1 MRERERPVVPR
12 ASFASSGEAK
22 PIVKEPA
29 WTPEIP
35 FYFYFGGLAG
45 ASAGL
50 AWLSELR
57 GNRPLARRA
66 WAGALGGT
74 LVSPALLISDL
85 GVPRRF
91 LNMLR
96 MFKVTSPMSMGSWI
110 LSAFGAAVTFA
121 STGAWFGWWGRA
133 GRVARPAAAAFG
145 LPLATYTGALLG
157 DTAIPVWHE
166 ARREL
171 PFVFAGGA
179 AASAGAF
186 AVATTPA
193 AFAAPARRMALLGST
208 LELGAATAMERRLG
222 DLGEPYRS
230 GAAGTL
236 GMAARA
242 TTALGAGLIAIR
254 GNRSRGAAVAGG
266 ALVTAGA
273 ILTRWSVF
281 RAGFQSARRPQDTVG
296 PQRDAVARGE
306 RVAASRKVPR
316 AVG

>member
-12 ASFASSGEAK
+12 ASFVSSGEAK

-35 FYFYFGGLAG
+35 FYFYAGGLAG

-50 AWLSELR
+50 AWLSGLR
-57 GNRPLARRA
+57 GNHVLARRA

-74 LVSPALLISDL
+74 LASPVLLISDL
-85 GVPRRF
+85 GVPTRF

-96 MFKVTSPMSMGSWI
+96 LFKVTSPMSVGSWV
-110 LSAFGAAVTFA
+110 LSVFGAAVTFA
-121 STGAWFGWWGRA
+121 STGAWFGWWGKA
-133 GRVARPAAAAFG
+133 GRAARPAAALFG

-157 DTAIPVWHE
+157 DSAIPVWHE
-166 ARREL
+166 AHREL

-186 AVATTPA
+186 ATATTPL
-193 AFAAPARRMALLGST
+193 AFAAPARRLLFLGST

-236 GMAARA
+236 GKAARA

-281 RAGFQSARRPQDTVG
+281 RAGFQSARRPQDIVG
-296 PQRDAVARGE
+296 PQRDSVARGE
-306 RVAASRKVPR
+306 RVAASRTVPKPV
-316 AVG
+316 A